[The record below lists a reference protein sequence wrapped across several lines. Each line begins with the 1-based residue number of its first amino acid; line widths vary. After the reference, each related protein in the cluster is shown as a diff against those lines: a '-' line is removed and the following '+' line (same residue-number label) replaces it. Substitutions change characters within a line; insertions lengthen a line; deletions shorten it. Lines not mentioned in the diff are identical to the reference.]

1 MSVLCFSSPGEAR
14 PIANNQLVDSSE
26 QGGDTAGGFGD
37 GTFGHTCFQSQ
48 SRQRSMGSK
57 FIRICSVDVVR
68 IRRAFGSG
76 DRKILNMW
84 LRAIRKR
91 GKAVQNS
98 EDVIEAEEEA
108 AEQLIAGG
116 FAEGEN
122 ADGHHFVY
130 SLQTLCELWADDSGI
145 VECAISAECP
155 ALMRL
160 VGVEA
165 ATSFGVPSSPS
176 GILAIYQH
184 DSSEIHDL
192 RAAFAATRE
201 AEGVEDFISLED
213 IDVIDR
219 VLRHAQQAGR
229 GVIVFY
235 LG

>member
-1 MSVLCFSSPGEAR
+1 MVGYTR
-14 PIANNQLVDSSE
+14 
-26 QGGDTAGGFGD
+26 
-37 GTFGHTCFQSQ
+37 FQHQ
-48 SRQRSMGSK
+48 SRQRSVGSK
-57 FIRICSVDVVR
+57 FIRICSVDVAR

-116 FAEGEN
+116 FTEGEN

-130 SLQTLCELWADDSGI
+130 ALQTLCELWADDSGI
-145 VECAISAECP
+145 VECAISADCP
-155 ALMRL
+155 ALVRL

-165 ATSFGVPSSPS
+165 ATSFGLPTSPG
-176 GILAIYQH
+176 GIPAVYQH
-184 DSSEIHDL
+184 NPSEITDL
-192 RAAFAATRE
+192 RAAFAATKE
-201 AEGVEDFISLED
+201 AGEAVEDFISLEE